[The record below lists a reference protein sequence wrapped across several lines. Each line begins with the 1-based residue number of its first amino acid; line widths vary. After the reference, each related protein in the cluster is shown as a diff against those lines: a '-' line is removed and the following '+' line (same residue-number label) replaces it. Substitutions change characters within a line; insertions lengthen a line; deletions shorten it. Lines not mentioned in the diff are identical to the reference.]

1 MSITG
6 YPQKKS
12 KEEKEALE
20 KAMKEFLKKGG
31 KVKQIAEG
39 EFTEAR
45 DLKYKFRKP
54 AKSKNDN
61 K

>member
-6 YPQKKS
+6 FPQRKS
-12 KEEKEALE
+12 KEDQDVLE

-31 KVKQIAEG
+31 KVKQIPEG
-39 EFTEAR
+39 EFTEAK
-45 DLKYKFRKP
+45 DMKYKFRKP
-54 AKSKNDN
+54 AKSTNDN